1 MQVGEEAGRLTN
13 RRAGRQKERQAD
25 GSKQTHPSHR
35 DMHAVTQ
42 TDRQREIDGRT
53 DRQTYGRTGT
63 HTQTDGQTNKLTD

>member
-42 TDRQREIDGRT
+42 TDRE
-53 DRQTYGRTGT
+53 
-63 HTQTDGQTNKLTD
+63 K